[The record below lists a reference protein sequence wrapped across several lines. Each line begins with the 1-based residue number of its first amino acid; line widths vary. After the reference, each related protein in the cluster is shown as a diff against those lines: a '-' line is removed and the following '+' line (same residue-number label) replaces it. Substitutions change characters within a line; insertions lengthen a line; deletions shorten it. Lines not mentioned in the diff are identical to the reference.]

1 MEEERRLESLKTV
14 IQVTKNWSFRS
25 FLALFESL
33 LLRNET
39 RESLSIKEQEMKDK
53 EEARKVYEEMQGINR
68 QDTKRRNTRFEDKKL
83 SSS

>member
-1 MEEERRLESLKTV
+1 M
-14 IQVTKNWSFRS
+14 TKNWSFRS